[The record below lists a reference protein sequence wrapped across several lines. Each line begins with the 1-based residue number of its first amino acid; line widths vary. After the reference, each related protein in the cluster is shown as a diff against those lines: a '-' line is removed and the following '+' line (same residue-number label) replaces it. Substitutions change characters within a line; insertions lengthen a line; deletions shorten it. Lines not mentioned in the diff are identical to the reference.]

1 MAEKD
6 FKSAVAYSKTVL
18 PISMKNLV
26 LADDEG
32 LIFLGRENLQSILD
46 EWAMAEKAFNVA
58 IKSVERANRVY
69 GQNRPTEFYCRQ
81 AKIAHDAQLKIAKLI
96 KTAESKPLFCNRR
109 KSPKDFKVGEK
120 VFLSF
125 AEDEADFFAECTVTG
140 YRDNE
145 VLVSVE
151 AYDEN
156 GEETL
161 DEGHVVFTSEYL
173 YHAEDLKYLALH
185 PEYFSLFVSFLLFE
199 QEDAQILFDMIE
211 DCVLY
216 YYPETKDEILRLS
229 KEMEAEFAAD
239 STTST
244 NSPSNAT

>member
-6 FKSAVAYSKTVL
+6 FKSAVAFSRTVL
-18 PISMKNLV
+18 PTSMKNLV

-125 AEDEADFFAECTVTG
+125 AEDEADFFTECTVTG

-156 GEETL
+156 GEETSDEYVILKCVEDEDGETLLYITL
-161 DEGHVVFTSEYL
+161 DLLLVYGFASPLRAKVSE
-173 YHAEDLKYLALH
+173 ATGIVMSSGKALCC
-185 PEYFSLFVSFLLFE
+185 
-199 QEDAQILFDMIE
+199 A
-211 DCVLY
+211 
-216 YYPETKDEILRLS
+216 LR
-229 KEMEAEFAAD
+229 
-239 STTST
+239 
-244 NSPSNAT
+244 

>member
-1 MAEKD
+1 MA
-6 FKSAVAYSKTVL
+6 A
-18 PISMKNLV
+18 
-26 LADDEG
+26 
-32 LIFLGRENLQSILD
+32 GRETNSVSATVSNSDSIKARTSSGVFTCSMLYLRNNL
-46 EWAMAEKAFNVA
+46 AEIPIIVA
-58 IKSVERANRVY
+58 
-69 GQNRPTEFYCRQ
+69 
-81 AKIAHDAQLKIAKLI
+81 
-96 KTAESKPLFCNRR
+96 
-109 KSPKDFKVGEK
+109 GET
-120 VFLSF
+120 
-125 AEDEADFFAECTVTG
+125 ADFFAECTVTG